1 MDYSIQYHHHSGV
14 SVAINGQ
21 LFVFDY
27 WRGEHHELTPEAT
40 LTVEKLQAYDKVFVF
55 VSHAHQDHY
64 DPIIDEWR
72 IAGNVTYVVSAD
84 MPVGTRGKRMSPG
97 DAAQLTDRVSVRAYD
112 STDLGVS
119 FAVTADGLTI
129 FHAGDLNFW
138 HWREES
144 TPHEIEEAERAFYTA
159 LEPIKREKI
168 DLAFFPVDPRQG
180 EMYDA
185 GVNTMMLSLKPRL
198 LIPIH
203 FWGRGDLIEDFCRRS
218 RSKNT
223 ETFAMVHVGDRLN
236 VHVGEDG
243 AMNAVFQPAALPEV
257 ADAAERGSFRDG
269 VSNPAEDPFQDTY
282 MPVQL
287 DELKPKEEPPTDEEN
302 EQ

>member
-1 MDYSIQYHHHSGV
+1 MDYAIQYHHHSGV
-14 SVAINGQ
+14 SVAVNGQ

-27 WRGEHHELTPEAT
+27 WRGEHQDLTPEAT
-40 LTVEKLQAYDKVFVF
+40 LTADKLREYEKVFVF
-55 VSHAHQDHY
+55 VSHSHPDHY

-72 IAGNVTYVVSAD
+72 AAGNVTYIVSAD

-97 DAAQLTDRVSVRAYD
+97 DAAVLTERVSVRAYD

-119 FAVTADGLTI
+119 FVVETDGLTI

-144 TPHEIEEAERAFYTA
+144 TPHEIEEAERAFYAA
-159 LEPIKREKI
+159 LEPIKKERI

-218 RSKNT
+218 RSRQT
-223 ETFAMVHVGDRLN
+223 ETFAMVHSGDCLQVRLEE
-236 VHVGEDG
+236 GG
-243 AMNAVFQPAALPEV
+243 AMSAIFRPAELPTEPDAV
-257 ADAAERGSFRDG
+257 ERASFHDG
-269 VSNPAEDPFQDTY
+269 VSNPADDPFQDTY

-287 DELKPKEEPPTDEEN
+287 DTLPRYKDPAPTEEE
-302 EQ
+302 